1 MIVRTCSWCRR
12 KIEFEESELHK
23 VVSCPYCH
31 DNFLLE
37 DEPPP
42 AAMRSGD
49 DFKYSLSRKL
59 LLIIASA
66 FLCLLLF
73 FTMSA

>member
-37 DEPPP
+37 GEPPP
-42 AAMRSGD
+42 ASIRSD
-49 DFKYSLSRKL
+49 NTFKYSLFGKL
-59 LLIIASA
+59 LLILATAILVL
-66 FLCLLLF
+66 FLFL
-73 FTMSA
+73 TIQS

>member
-42 AAMRSGD
+42 AAMRPGD

-59 LLIIASA
+59 LLIIALA

-73 FTMSA
+73 FTMQA